1 MTATVS
7 REAVTVCVCVCV
19 TVSDQPVSGITPADI
34 EMCQSSVLQQM
45 STQPLTASVS
55 HRVLGESQ
63 FSQSR
68 VYLFILRNTHTQL
81 MTQSRLN
88 KTKQDDLL

>member
-1 MTATVS
+1 M
-7 REAVTVCVCVCV
+7 
-19 TVSDQPVSGITPADI
+19 SGITPADI

-81 MTQSRLN
+81 MRVMTQSRLN
-88 KTKQDDLL
+88 KTKNDSYYDTILQEICFTLGK